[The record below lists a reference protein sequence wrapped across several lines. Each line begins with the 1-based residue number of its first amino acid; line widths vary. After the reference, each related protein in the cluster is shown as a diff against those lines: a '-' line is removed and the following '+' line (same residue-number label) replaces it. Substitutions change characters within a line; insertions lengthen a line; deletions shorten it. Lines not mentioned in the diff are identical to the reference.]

1 MNGQYGDGGARC
13 GGGGGGWGIFGP
25 EPAVY
30 LFFERETL
38 Y

>member
-1 MNGQYGDGGARC
+1 MGNTGTEGRGA
-13 GGGGGGWGIFGP
+13 GGGGGWGIFGP